1 MANLKASKKDAKK
14 TIVRTARNKARKS
27 ELKTLAKKVLEAVK
41 LGQAEVA
48 QTLLVQTQAK
58 IARAKGK
65 GLLKANTANRKI
77 SGLAKRVGSLAK
89 Q

>member
-1 MANLKASKKDAKK
+1 MANLKSSKKDAKK
-14 TIVRTARNKARKS
+14 SKVSAARNKARRS

-41 LGQAEVA
+41 AGQANAA
-48 QTLLVQTQAK
+48 QELLKQTQSK
-58 IARAKGK
+58 LARAKGK
-65 GLLKANTANRKI
+65 GLFKANTASRKI